1 MVNVTNTPSGDIITY
16 YDVDGV
22 PTELI
27 YNAGSMAWIIV
38 ATALVFIMI
47 PGLGF
52 FYAGLL
58 RKKSALSMIWMSMT
72 VMSVVTFEWFF
83 WGFSLAFSTTSSNKF
98 IGVSVYVRSFTEHRA
113 NLLTALRSSLFLT
126 CRTWTTL
133 A

>member
-1 MVNVTNTPSGDIITY
+1 MVNATYTTSGDLIAT

-22 PTELI
+22 QTETI
-27 YNAGSMAWIIV
+27 YNLGNMAWIIV

-72 VMSVVTFEWFF
+72 VLSVVTFEWFF
-83 WGFSLAFSTTSSNKF
+83 WGFSLAFSTGSNNRF
-98 IGVSVYVRSFTEHRA
+98 IGVSFFRQTF
-113 NLLTALRSSLFLT
+113 
-126 CRTWTTL
+126 CRGERG
-133 A
+133 

>member
-1 MVNVTNTPSGDIITY
+1 MVNVTYTPSGDAITY
-16 YDVDGV
+16 YDVDGTE
-22 PTELI
+22 TELI
-27 YNAGSMAWIIV
+27 YNLGNVSWMIV

-83 WGFSLAFSTTSSNKF
+83 WGFSLAFSTGSSNKF
-98 IGVSVYVRSFTEHRA
+98 IGVSV
-113 NLLTALRSSLFLT
+113 
-126 CRTWTTL
+126 
-133 A
+133 